1 MAFPVCLNCRLVFT
15 LAFGFRILNVI
26 GIEIDPVKVQKAE
39 ALVRKLSKHK
49 LCSQASDGTM
59 ASRIRI
65 KLGNI
70 SNVRLVLKWQIL
82 LDCSMRLNGCSIS
95 LLHTANM
102 NYCAPSFVPLLQMGA
117 LPAGATEIYAFF
129 EGFPPMDKRAL
140 GLLFKKCPSARVSDC
155 GNVWEGL
162 ITAHVP

>member
-1 MAFPVCLNCRLVFT
+1 MAFPVYLKCRLAFT
-15 LAFGFRILNVI
+15 LSLGFRILNVI

-39 ALVRKLSKHK
+39 ALVKQLSKDE

-59 ASRIRI
+59 ASRFRI

-70 SNVRLVLKWQIL
+70 SNVRFVLEWKIL
-82 LDCSMRLNGCSIS
+82 LDCSMRWNGCPIS
-95 LLHTANM
+95 LIHTANM
-102 NYCAPSFVPLLQMGA
+102 NYCGPSVVLLLQMGA
-117 LPAGATEIYAFF
+117 LPAGATEIHAFF

-155 GNVWEGL
+155 GNVWE
-162 ITAHVP
+162 VP